1 MMQTSESD
9 PEDDLREIASIDFLV
24 RPANAADAPGMA
36 KLHVDTWRETYRG
49 VMSDETLDHPG
60 LLGWRERFW
69 TAALTDPR
77 YAQNT
82 VVVAVHEGELI
93 GIAMSGASTDGFAGA
108 QQLYV
113 LYTYAEFHGAGVGEA
128 LLNTVIDRIEPA
140 ALWVADPNPRAHAF
154 YLKHGF
160 VPDGT
165 VKIEDGV
172 REVRMVRT
180 TAGA

>member
-24 RPANAADAPGMA
+24 RPAEPTDAPAMA
-36 KLHVDTWRETYRG
+36 RLHVDTWRETYRG
-49 VMSDETLDHPG
+49 VMNDETLDHPG
-60 LLGWRERFW
+60 LLSWRKTFW

-82 VVVAVHEGELI
+82 VAVAVHEGELI
-93 GIAMSGASTDGFAGA
+93 GIAMSGPSTDGFEGA

-113 LYTYAEFHGAGVGEA
+113 LYTYVEFHGAGVGEA

-140 ALWVADPNPRAHAF
+140 ALWVADPNPRAHSF

-180 TAGA
+180 P